1 LGTVGLT
8 RPPRVIIEGIIICLA
23 ECSPIVIEMLDDD
36 YNPDKSVVSAFTE
49 HSNRDRFKVVL
60 GEQLQ
65 INEKLEIENER
76 NKIQLRKLTNL
87 LKSSLVSTSQ
97 GQDHLTA

>member
-1 LGTVGLT
+1 
-8 RPPRVIIEGIIICLA
+8 
-23 ECSPIVIEMLDDD
+23 MLDDENFPERSVLSGATD
-36 YNPDKSVVSAFTE
+36 LSCRDKFRS
-49 HSNRDRFKVVL
+49 VL

-87 LKSSLVSTSQ
+87 LKSRQELPKTK
-97 GQDHLTA
+97 TK